1 MSDGESYYHQT
12 LSSNTIITITAIITV
27 LQLKRFLSNSPPF
40 FYPLHLL
47 SSSLLSYP
55 ILVDPTLPY
64 PTPFCLI
71 SCLNDHGHYYEL
83 GFDKD
88 LNSDTREGFPTR
100 TFSAMAS
107 AVLNSCLNCSLS
119 VRILFVYAFSTRDF
133 FLPSAARIA
142 KSTRGRSK
150 E

>member
-1 MSDGESYYHQT
+1 MSNDRISDGDRYYHQT
-12 LSSNTIITITAIITV
+12 LSSIITITAIITV
-27 LQLKRFLSNSPPF
+27 SQSKQFNSYLTPLLPSILSTSSPPLP
-40 FYPLHLL
+40 Y
-47 SSSLLSYP
+47 
-55 ILVDPTLPY
+55 PTLPY

-71 SCLNDHGHYYEL
+71 SCLNDHDHYYEL

-133 FLPSAARIA
+133 FFPSAARIA
-142 KSTRGRSK
+142 KSMRGRSK